1 MWLVLTGVVLLFA
14 AAVTIVV
21 ALGWIPRATASPP
34 VWHIP
39 SQGGIWTNIV
49 GTLAGFSVASAVF
62 IAGFDVA
69 RGSPAFATVIGM
81 LLLAF
86 LILVFSALTY
96 ASTPNVPE
104 GEGDGVM
111 ASLSHALANMNGC
124 MGLSISWLAFVPLLE
139 MIGLP
144 ALAGAFTWLLLFV
157 ALAAGEWTALFAYRL
172 TRASGRA
179 CIAIPVLGFG
189 LPAIYRHGVVR
200 VVPALW
206 PATDA
211 ALSFAFVA
219 VAVAGLVLSV
229 QAGLLLTYGDTS
241 MQQRLWR
248 HGHRIILG
256 CSAATVLAVGLIWF
270 AVAIP

>member
-1 MWLVLTGVVLLFA
+1 MWLVLAGVVLLFA
-14 AAVTIVV
+14 AAVTAVV
-21 ALGWIPRATASPP
+21 ALGWAPRAVASPP
-34 VWHIP
+34 PWDIP
-39 SQGGIWTNIV
+39 SLGGTWTNIV

-69 RGSPAFATVIGM
+69 RTSPAFATVIGM

-96 ASTPNVPE
+96 ASLPNAADVE
-104 GEGDGVM
+104 GGVTQ
-111 ASLSHALANMNGC
+111 ALSHALANMNGC
-124 MGLSISWLAFVPLLE
+124 MGLSLSWLAFVPLLE

-179 CIAIPVLGFG
+179 CIAIPMLGFG
-189 LPAIYRHGVVR
+189 LPAIYRLGVVR
-200 VVPALW
+200 VVPSLW

-211 ALSFAFVA
+211 ALRFAFVA
-219 VAVAGLVLSV
+219 VAVAGLVLTA
-229 QAGLLLTYGDTS
+229 QAGLLLKYGDAS
-241 MQQRLWR
+241 VEQRLWR
-248 HGHRIILG
+248 HGHRVILG
-256 CSAATVLAVGLIWF
+256 CSAAAVLAVGLTWV
-270 AVAIP
+270 AVAMP